1 MVSFTLNGLNN
12 TVTNVTGFVATTAA
26 TENTVDAPELDLQM
40 TASAWNTVF
49 SFGEKI
55 FHTYSAELPDLVHNV
70 DSSTLGT
77 KNLTAG
83 TGNKILQEPEETEQ
97 TIADDVIRWWIY
109 KITGVRNQDILYS
122 NIGTING
129 AIDALLVGTTSTD
142 LVYKLKASLDNADNL
157 TETNTTTANLSRQLQ
172 LLTLSGAPDRL
183 GNESGEMYNSA
194 NLLSNL
200 VGDLT
205 SVTSGDPDAVLT
217 SGFTLSDNGSS
228 VTEDAVIGSVTIR
241 GGKIVGVVFSTAG
254 AGYAVGDVITITHA
268 SINSGTGVTYTLVAG
283 DLDNNGGF
291 TNGLYNFL
299 FSAGDTLTF
308 QVSIGPNTTNAISGP
323 TSKNYAI
330 KITMA

>member
-26 TENTVDAPELDLQM
+26 TENAVDAPELDLTM
-40 TASAWNTVF
+40 AASAWNTVF

-55 FHTYSAELPDLVHNV
+55 FHTYSAELPDLVHTG

-83 TGNKILQEPEETEQ
+83 TNNKILQEPEETNQ
-97 TIADDVIRWWIY
+97 TIAHDAIRWWIY
-109 KITGVRNQDILYS
+109 GITGVRNQDILYS
-122 NIGTING
+122 NIGIINDS
-129 AIDALLVGTTSTD
+129 IDALLVGTTSTD
-142 LVYKLKASLDNADNL
+142 LVHKLKASLDSADNL

-172 LLTLSGAPDRL
+172 LLTLSSAPDRL
-183 GNESGEMYNSA
+183 GNASGEMYNAA

-205 SVTSGDPDAVLT
+205 SVTSGDSDAVLT
-217 SGFTLSDNGSS
+217 SGFTLSATGSGSS
-228 VTEDAVIGSVTIR
+228 AVIGSVTIR

-254 AGYAVGDVITITHA
+254 AGYAVGDIITIAHEN
-268 SINSGTGVTYTLVAG
+268 INGGTGVTYTLVAG

-308 QVSIGPNTTNAISGP
+308 QVTIVPDTTISGP

-330 KITMA
+330 KITME